1 MYILLVLL
9 LLSTLSLCGLTHFT
23 NTSTSDP
30 NSELLCTLVLNME
43 QVNFGQSLKNIPTP
57 DVKTYRENLIES
69 LDKVIK
75 SFRWK
80 AKCFLKP
87 FAKQNKENFGLKSIK
102 SPEAIPELKNFE
114 NDLINMAQNIE
125 FRQYENNLQKNLKNI
140 CEKMEREPKLIVP
153 ADKTSNFY
161 KLDTEKYED
170 LKCRDVQK
178 CYKKEKMQTFEKINK
193 EHIKIATKLDIE
205 DRIFQTS
212 QQGCFITHKSN
223 LEKTPK

>member
-1 MYILLVLL
+1 MNVVICFFCTLWPYETISSTLIYMIANWFEIWMYILLVLL

-57 DVKTYRENLIES
+57 DAKTYRESLIES

-75 SFRWK
+75 SCRWK

-87 FAKQNKENFGLKSIK
+87 FSKQNKETFGLKSIK

-114 NDLINMAQNIE
+114 NDLIHMAQNIE
-125 FRQYENNLQKNLKNI
+125 FRQYENN
-140 CEKMEREPKLIVP
+140 
-153 ADKTSNFY
+153 
-161 KLDTEKYED
+161 
-170 LKCRDVQK
+170 
-178 CYKKEKMQTFEKINK
+178 
-193 EHIKIATKLDIE
+193 
-205 DRIFQTS
+205 
-212 QQGCFITHKSN
+212 FI
-223 LEKTPK
+223 